1 MRDLFRALRAKAR
14 RIPGELEGSGI
25 EMAVVTISRE
35 LGSGGREVGL
45 MLSSAPGYS
54 FVDRESILAR
64 LKAAGHKWERWT
76 EGLDEHTPRVWEKY
90 DWSYRG
96 FVAMVQ
102 STIMNEASSGRAI
115 VMGRGGNYLLQGV
128 PFALR
133 VRVVAVL
140 EERVARISEREGIDE
155 DSANWLIEK
164 TDRERA
170 GYLLGVYGRDGK
182 DPADYDLVFD
192 STVMPIDRIAAA
204 ITGSLPEK
212 DRLMDE
218 KSMNA
223 LKMRALAAE
232 IKASLFTTLPFF
244 MPTLEVDFDGK
255 AVRVRGVVRLPR
267 ERALV
272 MNEAGKIAGG
282 APLKFEL
289 KYRQ

>member
-1 MRDLFRALRAKAR
+1 
-14 RIPGELEGSGI
+14 
-25 EMAVVTISRE
+25 MAVVTISRE

-45 MLSSAPGYS
+45 MLSSGLGYR

-64 LKAAGHKWERWT
+64 LKEAGHKWERWT

-102 STIMNEASSGRAI
+102 STIMNEASSGRAVI
-115 VMGRGGNYLLQGV
+115 IGRGGNYLLQGV
-128 PFALR
+128 PFVLR
-133 VRVVAVL
+133 VRVVSTL
-140 EERVARISEREGIDE
+140 EERVTRISGREGIDE
-155 DSANWLIEK
+155 DSAGWLIER

-170 GYLLGVYGRDGK
+170 GYLLGVYGRDGR

-192 STVMPIDRIAAA
+192 STVMPVERIAAE
-204 ITGSLPEK
+204 ITGSLSEK

-218 KSMNA
+218 KSLHD
-223 LKMRALAAE
+223 LKMKAMAAE
-232 IKASLFTTLPFF
+232 IKARLFTTLPFF
-244 MPTLEVDFDGK
+244 MPTLEVDFDGV
-255 AVRVRGVVRLPR
+255 AVCVRGVVRLPR

-272 MNEAGKIAGG
+272 MNEAGKAAGE